1 MIAAWYDFFRLMLTQ
16 VGKYTI
22 EEKVGVG
29 GFGTVYKGRDP
40 FIKRAVA
47 IKTCQSDEEEIR
59 KRFFRE
65 AEFAGNLHHR
75 NITTIYD
82 FGVTD
87 DGTPY
92 IVQEFLTGDDLDKLV
107 KKREPMTLKR
117 KLAILVDVCE
127 GLGYAH
133 TSGIIHRDIKPSNVR
148 ILEDGTVKLMDFGIA
163 KSMVSPSTLTQTGI
177 TLGTASYLAPEQ
189 IRGEALDP
197 RTDIFSLGV
206 LAYELV
212 TGAKPFTGDH
222 ISTVLYKI
230 MNEHPAAP
238 STIVS
243 GLPRALDAIILRAL
257 EKDRARRYASCAE
270 LKAECAAVLAGLSDA
285 PAGPTAP
292 ADDMERTVAT
302 PSAGYRTGAAPR
314 PASRV
319 LDVPI
324 SSTGAPRATP
334 GGAADV
340 RLRTSGRP
348 SADSTGASGEARDA
362 PGAERGP
369 ALRVFLS
376 AAVVVL
382 AGLGAFY
389 VYTER
394 KAAKPQPVSV
404 AGEPAPS
411 PSTASAPAASTTVP
425 AAPSTAAPSGPV
437 SAPSTSLPGA
447 AAAAS
452 ASVMPGAAPAPVPAA
467 QEPTPAPKAPPA
479 GPVAVTFRSNQVAT
493 LTVDGKRQ
501 GSVTPAGARVTL
513 KPGAHTAIFEVP
525 GFMKLPPKT
534 FEVTGPDTRPV
545 TAEFP
550 ARGLL
555 SLTVT
560 PPGAEIRIDG
570 VLAGPASEAP
580 LKRSLVAGAHEIV
593 VSMPGYRTE
602 TKAVELEEEAQS
614 VVRVDLHRE

>member
-1 MIAAWYDFFRLMLTQ
+1 MIAAWYDFFRFMLTQ
-16 VGKYTI
+16 VGKYLI

-47 IKTCQSDEEEIR
+47 IKTCQSDEEEIK

-92 IVQEFLTGDDLDKLV
+92 IVQEFLTGDDLDKLA
-107 KKREPMTLKR
+107 KKRDPMPLKR

-133 TSGIIHRDIKPSNVR
+133 TAGIIHRDIKPSNVR

-163 KSMVSPSTLTQTGI
+163 KSMVSQSTLTQTGI

-189 IRGEALDP
+189 IRGETLDP

-230 MNEHPAAP
+230 MNEHPAPP
-238 STIVS
+238 STLVA
-243 GLPRALDAIILRAL
+243 GLPRSLDAIVLRAL
-257 EKDRARRYASCAE
+257 EKDRTRRYASCAE
-270 LKAECAAVLAGLSDA
+270 LKAECAAVLAVLSDIPA
-285 PAGPTAP
+285 PDTTP

-302 PSAGYRTGAAPR
+302 PSAGYSTGTAPR
-314 PASRV
+314 ASARV
-319 LDVPI
+319 LDAPI
-324 SSTGAPRATP
+324 SPSTPLRQTP

-340 RLRTSGRP
+340 HLRTSGG
-348 SADSTGASGEARDA
+348 SAGVSANTAAHA
-362 PGAERGP
+362 AERGP

-376 AAVVVL
+376 AAVVLL

-389 VYTER
+389 VYTQK
-394 KAAKPQPVSV
+394 KAEKPQPVS
-404 AGEPAPS
+404 APIPAEA
-411 PSTASAPAASTTVP
+411 STASTPATAAPAEPSAAAASTSAP
-425 AAPSTAAPSGPV
+425 APSTAPPE
-437 SAPSTSLPGA
+437 PGA
-447 AAAAS
+447 ASAAAPV
-452 ASVMPGAAPAPVPAA
+452 AVAAEPAPAPKVK
-467 QEPTPAPKAPPA
+467 ET
-479 GPVAVTFRSNQVAT
+479 GPVAVTFRSNQVAA
-493 LTVDGKRQ
+493 LTVDGRKQ

-513 KPGAHTAIFEVP
+513 KPGTHTALFEVP

-534 FEVTGPDTRPV
+534 FEVSGPETKPV

-560 PPGAEIRIDG
+560 PSGAEIRIDG
-570 VLAGPASEAP
+570 VAAGTASGAP

-593 VSMPGYRTE
+593 VTMPGYKTE
-602 TKAVELEEEAQS
+602 TKAIELEEEAQS
-614 VVRVDLHRE
+614 VYRIELRKE